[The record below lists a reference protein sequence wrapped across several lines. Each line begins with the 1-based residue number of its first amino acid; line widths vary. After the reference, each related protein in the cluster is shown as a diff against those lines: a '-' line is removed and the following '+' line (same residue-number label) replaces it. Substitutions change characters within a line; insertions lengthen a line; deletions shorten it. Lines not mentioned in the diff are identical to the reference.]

1 MERKAFDEP
10 LTGQA
15 RGGGLMEGSNRRIRR
30 PSPAMVVA
38 LVALFVALSGTSY
51 AMSQLAKNSV
61 GTPQL
66 KNNAVTTAK
75 VKNGTLL
82 STDFKSGQL
91 QPGPPGPVG
100 PAGPKGDTG
109 ATGATGSG
117 AALDFSAD
125 LGDAPKT
132 TTSTTLSTV
141 GSTTLTVPAGATA
154 TVVATFSAESLCR
167 NGAATNTW
175 CVVRLFI
182 DGTEM
187 NPEDGT
193 NFAFDS
199 PAASTALASLD
210 YEAHS
215 ITRIRKGIGAGSHTI
230 TAQYQVFGT
239 PTFRLDDWSLIA
251 VAYKQ

>member
-1 MERKAFDEP
+1 M
-10 LTGQA
+10 Q
-15 RGGGLMEGSNRRIRR
+15 GSKRRFHR

-51 AMSQLAKNSV
+51 AMSQLANNSV

-75 VKNGTLL
+75 VKNGSLL
-82 STDFKSGQL
+82 SADFKAGQL
-91 QPGPPGPVG
+91 QPGPTG
-100 PAGPKGDTG
+100 PAGATGPKGDAGPSGT
-109 ATGATGSG
+109 G
-117 AALDFSAD
+117 AALAFGAD
-125 LGDAPKT
+125 VGDAPKV
-132 TTSTTLSTV
+132 TTSTTLATV
-141 GSTTLTVPAGATA
+141 GSTTLEVPTGATA
-154 TVVATFSAESLCR
+154 TIVATFSAESLCR
-167 NGAATNTW
+167 NGTAANTW
-175 CVVRLFI
+175 CVVRLFV
-182 DGTEM
+182 DGAEM

-215 ITRIRKGIGAGSHTI
+215 ITRIRRSIGAGSHTI

-239 PTFRLDDWSLIA
+239 PTFRLDDWSLVA